1 VAEHATPGL
10 LDWDAAAGIGRRFA
24 GPGPQV
30 RPAERARMAEEFDEV
45 VAEAD
50 GLVTE
55 FTGLAIDGPA
65 SRPWVMT
72 RREWIEQNLR
82 GFEQV
87 LEPVARRL
95 LGRRMDGTM
104 APVRRQLLAFQ
115 VGGILGY
122 LGRKVLGQYDLFL
135 PPDDRD
141 LIYFV
146 GPNVVELER
155 RFRFGRPDFRLWLSL
170 HEVTHRVQFEGVPW
184 LRPHITELMG
194 SYLGTIDLDAR
205 KVLERLRRVR
215 EELRSGAAGEWRD
228 LGVLFA
234 LMTPE
239 QRDTFRRMQSLMSV
253 LEGHG
258 NFVMD
263 RLADGRIRGAARM
276 RRILQQR
283 RHRKGFNRMVQRA
296 VGLDVK
302 ARQYDIG
309 ERFVA
314 EVVDRAGPEGFAR
327 IWERS
332 EHMPSL
338 EEVGRPEAWIE
349 RVAAA

>member
-1 VAEHATPGL
+1 VSTTDTARL
-10 LDWDAAAGIGRRFA
+10 LDWESAAGFGHRFA
-24 GPGPQV
+24 GTGPMMG
-30 RPAERARMAEEFDEV
+30 PAERARLVEDFDEV

-50 GLVTE
+50 ELVTR
-55 FTGLAIDGPA
+55 FSSLSLSGPP

-95 LGRRMDGTM
+95 LGRRLEGGM
-104 APVRRQLLAFQ
+104 APLRRQVLAFQ

-141 LIYFV
+141 LVYFV

-155 RFRFGRPDFRLWLSL
+155 RYRFGRRDFRLWLAL
-170 HEVTHRVQFEGVPW
+170 HEVTHRVQFQGVPW
-184 LRPHITELMG
+184 LRGYVGDLMS
-194 SYLGTIDLDAR
+194 SYLETLDLDAR
-205 KVLERLRRVR
+205 KLVERLRRVR
-215 EELRSGAAGEWRD
+215 EELRRSEGQWRE
-228 LGVLFA
+228 LGFLFA

-239 QRDTFRRMQSLMSV
+239 QRETFRKMQGLMSL

-258 NFVMD
+258 NYVMD
-263 RLADGRIRGAARM
+263 RLSQGRVRGADRM
-276 RRILQQR
+276 RRTLQAR
-283 RHRKGFNRMVQRA
+283 RHRQGFNRLVQRA
-296 VGLDVK
+296 IGLDAKV
-302 ARQYDIG
+302 RQYDLG

-314 EVVDRAGPEGFAR
+314 EVVERAGPEGFAR
-327 IWERS
+327 VWDRPENL
-332 EHMPSL
+332 PTL
-338 EEVGRPEAWIE
+338 EEVGRPEAWVE
-349 RVAAA
+349 RVATG

>member
-1 VAEHATPGL
+1 MAAGL
-10 LDWDAAAGIGRRFA
+10 VDWEAAAGIGKRFA
-24 GPGPQV
+24 GPGPV
-30 RPAERARMAEEFDEV
+30 VHPADRARLAEEFDDV
-45 VAEAD
+45 VAEGD

-55 FTGLAIDGPA
+55 FTGLAIDGPP

-72 RREWIEQNLR
+72 RREWINQNLR
-82 GFEQV
+82 GFEQI
-87 LEPVARRL
+87 LEPVAHRL
-95 LGRRMDGTM
+95 LGPRIDGGM

-146 GPNVVELER
+146 GPNVIELER
-155 RFRFGRPDFRLWLSL
+155 RYRFDPREFRQWLAL
-170 HEVTHRVQFEGVPW
+170 HEVTHRVQFQGVPW
-184 LRPHITELMG
+184 LRSYVTGLMG
-194 SYLGTIDLDAR
+194 SYLSTIDLDAR

-215 EELRSGAAGEWRD
+215 DELRTGGAGQWRD

-263 RLADGRIRGAARM
+263 RLAAGRIRGASRM

-283 RHRKGFNRMVQRA
+283 RYRKGFNRMVQKA

-302 ARQYDIG
+302 ARQYDVG

-314 EVVDRAGPEGFAR
+314 EVVDRAGPKAFAR

-332 EHMPSL
+332 EHLPSL
-338 EEVGRPEAWIE
+338 DEVGRPEAWIE

>member
-1 VAEHATPGL
+1 MDEGVATGL
-10 LDWDAAAGIGRRFA
+10 LDWDAAAGIGKRFA

-30 RPAERARMAEEFDEV
+30 RPAERARLAEDFDDV

-50 GLVTE
+50 ELVTA
-55 FTGLAIDGPA
+55 FTGLSLDGPP

-95 LGRRMDGTM
+95 LGRRLQGTM
-104 APVRRQLLAFQ
+104 APVRRQVLAFQ

-122 LGRKVLGQYDLFL
+122 LGRKVLGQYDLFM

-141 LIYFV
+141 VIYFV

-155 RFRFGRPDFRLWLSL
+155 RYRFGRRDFRLWLAL
-170 HEVTHRVQFEGVPW
+170 HEVTHRAQFEGVPW
-184 LRPHITELMG
+184 LRGHITGMMG
-194 SYLGTIDLDAR
+194 SYLETIDLDAR
-205 KVLERLRRVR
+205 KLLERLRRLR
-215 EELRSGAAGEWRD
+215 HELRRGDGTEWRD
-228 LGVLFA
+228 LGILFA

-239 QRDTFRRMQSLMSV
+239 QRETFRRMQGLMSL

-258 NFVMD
+258 NFVMA
-263 RLADGRIRGAARM
+263 RLSDGRIRGAARM
-276 RRILQQR
+276 RRTLQQR
-283 RHRKGFNRMVQRA
+283 RHRKGFNRLVQRA
-296 VGLDVK
+296 VGMDVK
-302 ARQYDIG
+302 ARQYDLG

-314 EVVDRAGPEGFAR
+314 EVVERTGPEGFAR
-327 IWERS
+327 IWDRS
-332 EHMPSL
+332 ENLPTL
-338 EEVGRPEAWIE
+338 QEVGRPEIWIE